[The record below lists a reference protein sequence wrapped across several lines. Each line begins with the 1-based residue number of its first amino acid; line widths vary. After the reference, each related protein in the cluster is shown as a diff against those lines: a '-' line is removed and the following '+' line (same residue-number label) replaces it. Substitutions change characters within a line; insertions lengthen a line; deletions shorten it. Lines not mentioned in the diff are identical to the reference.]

1 MQGPWMP
8 SGNRGGVWNQPPPSS
23 LKKHNGNGHFGS
35 CCWKWRAVLC
45 RRRRPKTRQDKTPKP
60 LKEGSTQKYKVP
72 KIQRLITPAILQ
84 RRRHLAAIKRRCQEK
99 SWQQDL
105 GTETEG
111 AERAEGAAEKEV
123 RFPESEQDIRLQ

>member
-1 MQGPWMP
+1 MAILAAAAENGGQSSVGGEGP
-8 SGNRGGVWNQPPPSS
+8 
-23 LKKHNGNGHFGS
+23 
-35 CCWKWRAVLC
+35 
-45 RRRRPKTRQDKTPKP
+45 RQDKTPKP